1 MRLHAAGRPIP
12 RADLPDPPGF
22 GPIPV
27 SDAPAAAVAAMPA
40 ASQPTAGAPRAA
52 PQPPGQP
59 TKTQAPTNPKVARQS
74 SSATMSLQEK
84 QLAGLQKRQ
93 TMFKQAALGAKQQ
106 GQTDTAKEYLR
117 QALSFNKLIEVSRA
131 GIPVDMAT
139 LPVPPQMQVKTNMD
153 FEIVSREEC
162 EVVGD
167 REEMYS

>member
-1 MRLHAAGRPIP
+1 MGRIAKQYQEAMRLHAAGRPIP

-27 SDAPAAAVAAMPA
+27 SDAPAAAAAAAAGATAGAASVAAMPA

-93 TMFKQAALGAKQQ
+93 VGCAW
-106 GQTDTAKEYLR
+106 D
-117 QALSFNKLIEVSRA
+117 LSN
-131 GIPVDMAT
+131 
-139 LPVPPQMQVKTNMD
+139 
-153 FEIVSREEC
+153 
-162 EVVGD
+162 
-167 REEMYS
+167 EML